1 MAKAKFNP
9 RRLLLVHAHPD
20 DESLFTGHV
29 IAKAVADGAEVFLLT
44 LTRGERGHMKLE
56 DLKSIEGNLPA
67 MGAFRASELRTALG
81 AYGKVQHKFAGTRA
95 YLDSG
100 FRVTAMGS
108 PAKPKNLDELAL
120 SAAAVAVPAADI
132 FEVLKAFKPDA
143 VVTYN
148 RKGGFGHPDHKMAH
162 EATAMALRWWAKAKR
177 GRVPEFWVIA
187 EKGESYDVQVG
198 DDKTALVKRAALEA
212 HGSQVA
218 VFQETYSIVNGKEIR
233 YDAPERLRRA
243 SIRPMRWLKPLV
255 LGLWALPL
263 GILLGVAGTLLHG
276 TQTTSHVHIGIYVA
290 LTMVASL
297 AIGLRLLRRS
307 RGALYLMTLGLLST
321 VFYLGQ
327 RRPDGHIFI
336 GDTTYGQLWAYGSM
350 IICALVMVFP
360 RVAPGSWRRGGLG
373 HR

>member
-1 MAKAKFNP
+1 MA
-9 RRLLLVHAHPD
+9 
-20 DESLFTGHV
+20 S
-29 IAKAVADGAEVFLLT
+29 AVADGAEVFLLT
-44 LTRGERGHMKLE
+44 LTRGERGRMKLE

-67 MGAFRASELRTALG
+67 MGAYRASELRSALA
-81 AYGKVQHKFAGTRA
+81 AYGKIQHRFAGTRA

-100 FRVTAMGS
+100 FRVTAMGK
-108 PAKPKNLDELAL
+108 PAKPKDLDELAL
-120 SAAAVAVPAADI
+120 SATAVAVPAADI
-132 FEVLKAFKPDA
+132 YGVLKTFKPDA

-162 EATAMALRWWAKAKR
+162 EATAMALRWWAKSKR

-187 EKGESYDVQVG
+187 EKGEAYDVQVG
-198 DDKTALVKRAALEA
+198 NAETATVKRAALEA

-218 VFQETYSIVNGKEIR
+218 VFPETYSIVDGKEVR

-263 GILLGVAGTLLHG
+263 GVLLGVAGTLLYG
-276 TQTTSHVHIGIYVA
+276 IQTTGHVHIGIIVA

-297 AIGLRLLRRS
+297 ALGLRLLRRS
-307 RGALYLMTLGLLST
+307 RGALYLMTLGLVST
-321 VFYLGQ
+321 VFYLAQ
-327 RRPDGHIFI
+327 KHQDGHIFI
-336 GDTTYGQLWAYGSM
+336 GDTTYGQLWAFGSM
-350 IICALVMVFP
+350 AICAVVMVFP
-360 RVAPGSWRRGGLG
+360 RVSPGSWRRGGLG